1 MRKWWVMALAMVWLG
16 NAWAD
21 PPSEQQVRQ
30 LMTTIGL
37 GKTLLQMNGQV
48 AGMMQKQLPCVPADT
63 WQNFIDANASDQLI
77 GRLVPVFQKHFS
89 AEDIDGL
96 IRFYSSPLGQKVL
109 TEMPQAMAEA
119 TQANAQWSH
128 ERMSQLVDQ
137 LQKDGKLNARGQC
150 PASGTAAAD
159 HDGLGDDDD
168 DGDDDAPAMVAPVV
182 NKSAHHPVSK
192 TDKNATSHKPVS
204 KKSTHKGTS
213 SSHKPAA
220 ATSTTHKPATTH
232 KTPSKTPAK
241 ASVKKATDKPASA
254 AAAGQG

>member
-1 MRKWWVMALAMVWLG
+1 MRKWWVMAVAMAWLG
-16 NAWAD
+16 TAWAE

-37 GKTLLQMNGQV
+37 GKTLVQMNGQV

-119 TQANAQWSH
+119 TQVNAQWSH
-128 ERMSQLVDQ
+128 ERMTQLVDQ
-137 LQKDGKLNARGQC
+137 LQKDGKLNASGQC
-150 PASGTAAAD
+150 PASGAAAD
-159 HDGLGDDDD
+159 QVGLGDDDD
-168 DGDDDAPAMVAPVV
+168 DDAPAIAAPAVS
-182 NKSAHHPVSK
+182 KSTHHAVSK
-192 TDKNATSHKPVS
+192 TSASKADKAGTAHKPAS
-204 KKSTHKGTS
+204 KKSTHKS
-213 SSHKPAA
+213 APASNKSA
-220 ATSTTHKPATTH
+220 ATPATASTTHKPAATH
-232 KTPSKTPAK
+232 KAPSKTP
-241 ASVKKATDKPASA
+241 VKKAADKPASA
-254 AAAGQG
+254 SSAGPG